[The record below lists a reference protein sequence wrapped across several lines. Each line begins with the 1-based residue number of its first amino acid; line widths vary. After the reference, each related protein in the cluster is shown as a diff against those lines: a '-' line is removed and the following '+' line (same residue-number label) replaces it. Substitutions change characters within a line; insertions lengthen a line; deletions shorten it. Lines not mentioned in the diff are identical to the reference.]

1 MAERTYTAGSWTL
14 DDLIAAKSGPE
25 MEAVIAEVEQEAEA
39 FESHREALTPS
50 IAEEDFQGILVRVER
65 IRYLLMKLHGYAT
78 LWLAEQ
84 TSDQEALAFRG
95 RVDRLRADV
104 TNRVLFFELWWKG
117 LDAENAERLLG
128 GSGDVRYYLE
138 SLRRMAPYTRS
149 EAEER
154 IINTKDV
161 HGVQALNALY
171 DMITNDLTFDVVID
185 GEEKTLTH
193 PELTVHVRDANP
205 ENRAAAYRALHGT
218 FGEHGNVLGQI
229 YSHVV
234 GDWNDENVAL
244 RGMPK
249 PISPRNLQNDLP
261 DEVVDVLLESC
272 RKNAS
277 VFHRY
282 FELKAGWLG
291 LDRLRRYDVYAP
303 IDTKSREISFEQAV
317 DWTFESMAGFS
328 PEMAEMAER
337 VLASNHLHAKVQRG
351 KDSGAFCFGVVPDI
365 TPWVLVNFTGRMD
378 DAMTLAHELG
388 HAVHSML
395 AADHSVLTFHSALP
409 LAETASNF
417 AEILLL
423 KRMLRAETDAG
434 VRRGLLAEF
443 VDGSFA
449 SILRQAYFVLFER
462 EAHALIAGEGAT
474 VDQLAERYLENLRE
488 QFGDSVELADEF
500 RWEWVSVPHIYQVPF
515 YCYAYAFGL
524 LLVLGLY
531 RQYEQE
537 GETFV
542 PKYLKILS
550 YGGSKAPIE
559 ILDEAGFD
567 IRTAAFWQGG
577 FDVIRGM
584 IDDLEKREG

>member
-1 MAERTYTAGSWTL
+1 MADRTYTAGAWDLS
-14 DDLIAAKSGPE
+14 DLIPASSGPE
-25 MEAVIAEVEQEAEA
+25 MEAVIGELEQEAEA
-39 FESHREALTPS
+39 FASYRDDLDPAMDAEMFAS
-50 IAEEDFQGILVRVER
+50 IVKSVER
-65 IRYLLMKLHGYAT
+65 IYYLTMKLYGYST
-78 LWLAEQ
+78 LWRAEQ
-84 TSDQEALAFRG
+84 TSNQEALAFRSRIDG
-95 RVDRLRADV
+95 LRADIQ
-104 TNRVLFFELWWKG
+104 NRTLFFELWWKSV
-117 LDAENAERLLG
+117 DAENADRLLAA
-128 GSGDVRYYLE
+128 SGDTRYYLE
-138 SLRRMAPYTRS
+138 SLRRMAPYTKS

-161 HGVQALNALY
+161 HGVRALNALY
-171 DMITNDLTFDVVID
+171 DMITNDLTFDVTID
-185 GEEKTLTH
+185 GETKTLTH
-193 PELTVHVRDANP
+193 PELAVYVRDPNP
-205 ENRAAAYRALHGT
+205 DNRAAAYQALHGT
-218 FGEHGNVLGQI
+218 FAEHANVLGQI
-229 YSHVV
+229 YSHIV
-234 GDWNDENVAL
+234 GDWNDENVKL
-244 RGMPK
+244 RGMSK
-249 PISPRNLQNDLP
+249 PISYRNLRNDLP
-261 DEVVDVLLESC
+261 DEVVDALLESC
-272 RKNAS
+272 RKNAT

-282 FELKAGWLG
+282 FRLKAGWLG

-303 IDTKSREISFEQAV
+303 IDTKTREVSFEEAV
-317 DWTFESMAGFS
+317 EWTFDSMAGFS
-328 PEMAEMAER
+328 SEMAEMAER

-351 KDSGAFCFGVVPDI
+351 KDSGAFCYGVVPDL

-378 DAMTLAHELG
+378 NAMTLAHELG

-395 AADHSVLTFHSALP
+395 ASDHSVLTFHSSLP
-409 LAETASNF
+409 MAETASNF

-423 KRMLRAETDAG
+423 KRMLRMEPDAD

-462 EAHALIAGEGAT
+462 EAHALIGGEGAT
-474 VDQLAERYLENLRE
+474 VDQLAERYMENLKE

-500 RWEWVSVPHIYQVPF
+500 RWEWVGVPHIYEVPF

-542 PKYLKILS
+542 PKYLKILE

-567 IRTAAFWQGG
+567 VRTEAFWQGA
-577 FDVIRGM
+577 FDVIGEM
-584 IDDLEKREG
+584 VDDLERGEG